1 MKNSEKSVSRKT
13 GSLIAKNLIVFLVLI
28 AVCVFAIFSWFTD
41 IKTADASGISV
52 KSKSDGVEVSWDG
65 ESYYKHLTAM
75 DGSGV
80 VEGDTGL
87 AKNITGQEGVPASL
101 ELVTGNGIDFFS
113 PVVNRRT
120 GDALL
125 NSDGSWKGSA
135 VTNSEGKYID
145 VDLYFRALSP
155 FTIFLAGDS
164 AVSPKNPD
172 GNMSSF
178 GNFSKDY
185 IAAAT
190 RVAFLDSTKTA
201 CSFIWAPNSDIELQE
216 SKDGYKKLEE
226 TVEFVSTGGGDG
238 IPEEILIDNNSE
250 KTYYLW
256 LPDEY
261 VEDQNAQLDGVGV
274 AATSK
279 FETYGD
285 EKGLYVFEFPITF
298 LRANQTIPFI
308 INENRTSVSASDIG
322 TYLDASQ
329 GKAHIY
335 NDNNDITLPTAKFS
349 SGTYNINIGEQTY
362 QTYGIYYSEFG
373 TESVINVKI
382 GYNPTKKEFI
392 ILGYRGDDKEGTNK
406 EYNRAEPTTIE
417 TRYYDL
423 SANANIALAN
433 EKNSQAISESGSKL
447 IGFRSSGVISPNSIS
462 SAEQFTAIKTGNK
475 ADATYTFVNKKTGSY
490 LKADSNGIALV
501 GATKAT
507 SFKLVSLEGISGA
520 VLKSTA
526 GELYLVYSS
535 GKFTMVPA
543 ARVTE
548 SNFVTVYMGTSYALI
563 NPSGAAQ
570 PYTFYKAGDT
580 ALTNLSST
588 STPPLFTSSTT
599 DTESKRIGVVDS
611 NTKYPVATLTKED
624 GSEYYTANIVVRIWV
639 EGTDRDAL
647 QPLADGL
654 FDVFLHFVPEK

>member
-1 MKNSEKSVSRKT
+1 MKNSEKPVSRKT
-13 GSLIAKNLIVFLVLI
+13 GSLIAKNIIVLSVLV
-28 AVCVFAIFSWFTD
+28 AVCAFAIFSWFTEV
-41 IKTADASGISV
+41 KTADASGISIM
-52 KSKSDGVEVSWDG
+52 SKSDGVEISWDG
-65 ESYYKHLTAM
+65 TDYYKHLTAM
-75 DGSGV
+75 DSSGV

-87 AKNITGQEGVPASL
+87 AKNITGDATPASL
-101 ELVTGNGIDFFS
+101 DLVTGNGIDFFS
-113 PVVNRRT
+113 PVVNRKT
-120 GDALL
+120 GAVLQ
-125 NSDGSWKGSA
+125 NADGSWKGSA
-135 VTNSEGKYID
+135 VTDSSSSGKYID
-145 VDLYFRALSP
+145 VELYFRALSP
-155 FTIFLAGDS
+155 FEIFLAGDS
-164 AVSPKNPD
+164 AVRPKNPE

-190 RVAFLDSTKTA
+190 RVAFLNAEKNS

-226 TVEFVSTGGGDG
+226 TVEFVSTGGSDG
-238 IPEEILIDNNSE
+238 IPDEILENNNNGE

-261 VEDQNAQLDGVGV
+261 VEDSNAQLDGVGV
-274 AATSK
+274 AATSRY
-279 FETYGD
+279 ETYGD

-298 LRANQTIPFI
+298 LRPNQTIPFI
-308 INENRTSVSASDIG
+308 INENSTSVSASDIG
-322 TYLDASQ
+322 TYVGASE
-329 GKAHIY
+329 GKANKY
-335 NDNNDITLPTAKFS
+335 DDSNDITLPTARFS
-349 SGTYNINIGEQTY
+349 SVTYNINLGENTY
-362 QTYGIYYSEFG
+362 QTYGIYYSGF
-373 TESVINVKI
+373 TMDSTINVKI

-392 ILGYRGDDKEGTNK
+392 MLGYSGGGSDK
-406 EYNRAEPTTIE
+406 EYNRANPATIE

-433 EKNSQAISESGSKL
+433 EGNSQAISESSSKL
-447 IGFRSSGVISPNSIS
+447 IAFKSSGVISPNSIS
-462 SAEQFTAIKTGNK
+462 SAEQFTAIKTGDK
-475 ADATYTFVNKKTGSY
+475 ADATYTFRNTKTGSY

-501 GATKAT
+501 GVNNAT

>member
-1 MKNSEKSVSRKT
+1 MKNSEKPVSRKT
-13 GSLIAKNLIVFLVLI
+13 GSLIAKNLIVLSCLV
-28 AVCVFAIFSWFTD
+28 AVCAFAIFSWFTNG
-41 IKTADASGISV
+41 KTADASGISII
-52 KSKSDGVEVSWDG
+52 SKADGVEISWDG
-65 ESYYKHLTAM
+65 TDYYKHLTAM
-75 DGSGV
+75 DSSGV

-87 AKNITGQEGVPASL
+87 AKNITGDANPASL
-101 ELVTGNGIDFFS
+101 DLVTGNGINFFS
-113 PVVNRRT
+113 PVVNRKT
-120 GDALL
+120 GAVLK
-125 NSDGSWKGSA
+125 NADGSWKGST
-135 VTNSEGKYID
+135 VTNSSGKYID
-145 VDLYFRALSP
+145 VELYFRALSP
-155 FTIFLAGDS
+155 FKIFLAGDS
-164 AVSPKNPD
+164 AVSPKNPE
-172 GNMSSF
+172 GNISSF

-190 RVAFLDSTKTA
+190 RVAFLNAEKNS

-226 TVEFVSTGGGDG
+226 TIESVSTGGSDG
-238 IPEEILIDNNSE
+238 IPDEILENNNSG

-261 VEDQNAQLDGVGV
+261 VEDSNAQLDGVGV
-274 AATSK
+274 AATSRY
-279 FETYGD
+279 ETYGD

-298 LRANQTIPFI
+298 LRPNQTIPFI
-308 INENRTSVSASDIG
+308 INENSTSVSAEDIG
-322 TYLDASQ
+322 TYVGASE
-329 GKAHIY
+329 GKAHKY
-335 NDNNDITLPTAKFS
+335 DDSNDITLPTARFS
-349 SGTYNINIGEQTY
+349 SGTYNINLGANTY
-362 QTYGIYYSEFG
+362 QTYGIYYSEF
-373 TESVINVKI
+373 TKDSTINVKI

-392 ILGYRGDDKEGTNK
+392 MLGYSGGGSDK
-406 EYNRAEPTTIE
+406 EYNRANPTTIE

-433 EKNSQAISESGSKL
+433 EKNSQAISESSSKL
-447 IGFRSSGVISPNSIS
+447 IGFKSSGVISPNSIS
-462 SAEQFTAIKTGNK
+462 SAEQFTAIKNGDK
-475 ADATYTFVNKKTGSY
+475 ADATYTFRNIKTGSY

-501 GATKAT
+501 GVNKAT

-526 GELYLVYSS
+526 GELYLVYSN
-535 GKFTMVPA
+535 GKFTMVQA
-543 ARVTE
+543 SDVTAN
-548 SNFVTVYMGTSYALI
+548 NFVSVFVGTSYALI
-563 NPSGAAQ
+563 KPSTAAQ
-570 PYTFYKAGDT
+570 PYTFYDSNEK

-588 STPPLFTSSTT
+588 STPPLFTSSTS

-624 GSEYYTANIVVRIWV
+624 GSEYYTAKIVVRIWA

>member
-1 MKNSEKSVSRKT
+1 MKNSEKPVSRKT

-28 AVCVFAIFSWFTD
+28 AVCVFAIFSWFTSV
-41 IKTADASGISV
+41 KTADASGISV
-52 KSKSDGVEVSWDG
+52 KSKADGVEVSWDG

-101 ELVTGNGIDFFS
+101 KLVTGNGIDFFS
-113 PVVNRRT
+113 PIVNRRT
-120 GDALL
+120 GDVLL

-135 VTNSEGKYID
+135 VTDPAGKYID

-155 FTIFLAGDS
+155 FTVFLAGDS

-185 IAAAT
+185 ISAAT

-226 TVEFVSTGGGDG
+226 TVDFVSTGGGG
-238 IPEEILIDNNSE
+238 GVPEEILMDNNSE

-256 LPDEY
+256 LPDNY
-261 VEDQNAQLDGVGV
+261 VVDPNAQLDGMSV

-279 FETYGD
+279 YETFDGT
-285 EKGLYVFEFPITF
+285 KGLYVFEFPITF
-298 LRANQTIPFI
+298 YRASQTIPFI
-308 INENRTSVSASDIG
+308 INENTSSLSSSNIE
-322 TYLDASQ
+322 TYVGPSQ
-329 GKAHIY
+329 GKAGKY
-335 NDNNDITLPTAKFS
+335 TDNNDITSPTAKFS
-349 SGTYNINIGEQTY
+349 NGTYNIDLDGVTY
-362 QTYGIYYSEFG
+362 QTYGIYYYGFAENSI
-373 TESVINVKI
+373 INVKI
-382 GYNPTKKEFI
+382 GYNPTSKEFI
-392 ILGYRGDDKEGTNK
+392 MLGYSGGGSDKVYDRPGSTLTEL
-406 EYNRAEPTTIE
+406 
-417 TRYYDL
+417 RYYAIPDSSSTL
-423 SANANIALAN
+423 ALAN
-433 EKNSQAISESGSKL
+433 EGNSQAISESSSKL
-447 IGFRSSGVISPNSIS
+447 IGFRSSGVISPNTIS

-501 GATKAT
+501 GAHKAT

-526 GELYLVYSS
+526 GDLYLVYSS

-548 SNFVTVYMGTSYALI
+548 SNFVTVYVGTSYALVK
-563 NPSGAAQ
+563 PSDAAQ

-624 GSEYYTANIVVRIWV
+624 GSEYYTAKIVVRIWV

>member
-1 MKNSEKSVSRKT
+1 MKNSEKPVSRKT

-120 GDALL
+120 GDVLL

-135 VTNSEGKYID
+135 VNDPAGKYID

-226 TVEFVSTGGGDG
+226 TVEFVSTGGGG
-238 IPEEILIDNNSE
+238 GVPAEILENNDSG
-250 KTYYLW
+250 KTYNFW
-256 LPDEY
+256 LPIDY
-261 VEDQNAQLDGVGV
+261 TQDKDAQLNGMSIVTTSRYETFDG
-274 AATSK
+274 T
-279 FETYGD
+279 
-285 EKGLYVFEFPITF
+285 KGLYVFEFPITF
-298 LRANQTIPFI
+298 YRANQTIPFI
-308 INENRTSVSASDIG
+308 INENSTLNVSDFG
-322 TYLDASQ
+322 TYIDASQ
-329 GKAHIY
+329 GKAHLY
-335 NDNNDITLPTAKFS
+335 NDNNDLTLPTAKFS
-349 SGTYNINIGEQTY
+349 AGTYNVNSIDGTTTY
-362 QTYGIYYSEFG
+362 KTYGIYYSGFEQKS
-373 TESVINVKI
+373 TINVKI

-392 ILGYRGDDKEGTNK
+392 MLGYSGGGSDKVYDRPESALT
-406 EYNRAEPTTIE
+406 EF
-417 TRYYDL
+417 RYYVIPDSSSTL
-423 SANANIALAN
+423 ALAN
-433 EKNSQAISESGSKL
+433 EGNSQAISESSSKL
-447 IGFRSSGVISPNSIS
+447 IGFKSSGVISPNAIS
-462 SAEQFTAIKTGNK
+462 SAEQFTAIKTGDK

-501 GATKAT
+501 GASKAT